1 MSPDPAPAG
10 RLPLV
15 PVDSDDPLVAEVFD
29 AVRAMGWPVPTLYRA
44 LGNSP
49 AMLRAWT
56 AFAWPLRND
65 ANTPRALRE
74 LIIMRVAQLTDAP
87 YEWLAHWDMAVEHD
101 VAVEQLHDL
110 WRWRES
116 DLFSP
121 NERAALAAADDLTLD
136 LGLADQTWSDL
147 VFRFRPDEIVELIL
161 TAAFYSCVSRV
172 LRALQLDYPAEDPR
186 LTHLVR
192 GVGRPG

>member
-65 ANTPRALRE
+65 ASTPRALRE

-116 DLFSP
+116 D
-121 NERAALAAADDLTLD
+121 AVLAARASRPRR
-136 LGLADQTWSDL
+136 G
-147 VFRFRPDEIVELIL
+147 RRPD
-161 TAAFYSCVSRV
+161 S
-172 LRALQLDYPAEDPR
+172 
-186 LTHLVR
+186 
-192 GVGRPG
+192 RPGPGRSGRGRTWPPGSGRARSWS

>member
-1 MSPDPAPAG
+1 MSPDPTPAG

-15 PVDSDDPLVAEVFD
+15 PVDSDDPQVADVFD
-29 AVRAMGWPVPTLYRA
+29 AVRAIGWPVPTLYRA

-65 ANTPRALRE
+65 ATTPRALRE

-87 YEWLAHWDMAVEHD
+87 YEWLAHWDMAVEHG

-110 WRWRES
+110 RRWRES
-116 DLFSP
+116 DAFSEY
-121 NERAALAAADDLTLD
+121 ERAALAAADDL
-136 LGLADQTWSDL
+136 GLADRTWSDL
-147 VFRFRPDEIVELIL
+147 DARFQPGEIVELML

-172 LRALQLDYPAEDPR
+172 LGALQLDYPAGDPR
-186 LTHLVR
+186 LTHLGR
-192 GVGRPG
+192 GVERPD

>member
-1 MSPDPAPAG
+1 MSSDSGPAE

-15 PVDSDDPLVAEVFD
+15 PVDADDPVVSEVFD
-29 AVRAMGWPVPTLYRA
+29 AVRVIGWPVPTLYRA

-65 ANTPRALRE
+65 ATTPRPLRE

-87 YEWLAHWDMAVEHD
+87 YEWLAHWDMAVEHG
-101 VAVEQLHDL
+101 VAVEQLQAL
-110 WRWRES
+110 GRWRES
-116 DLFSP
+116 DLFSE
-121 NERAALAAADDLTLD
+121 NERVALAAADDLTLD
-136 LGLADQTWSDL
+136 LGLADRTWSDL
-147 VFRFRPDEIVELIL
+147 DDRFQPGEIVELIL

-172 LRALQLDYPAEDPR
+172 LRALQLDYPDEDSR
-186 LTHLVR
+186 LAYLRH
-192 GVGRPG
+192 GVERPG